1 MASRFEWYS
10 KQKIDEMLE
19 GITVGGNPDALTRTT
34 AMSLF
39 ATKQELAGLSP
50 TVDLSAYDTRAVSES
65 KYATKASLSSTVG
78 NAVSGLAQ
86 QSGVDV
92 LSGRVTQTERDI
104 QALKASGGQA
114 GGTGG
119 VGAVEVPAGGTVPTD
134 TGDGSFVLRGQV

>member
-1 MASRFEWYS
+1 
-10 KQKIDEMLE
+10 
-19 GITVGGNPDALTRTT
+19 
-34 AMSLF
+34 
-39 ATKQELAGLSP
+39 
-50 TVDLSAYDTRAVSES
+50 VSES
-65 KYATKASLSSTVG
+65 KYATKASLTSTVNSAVG